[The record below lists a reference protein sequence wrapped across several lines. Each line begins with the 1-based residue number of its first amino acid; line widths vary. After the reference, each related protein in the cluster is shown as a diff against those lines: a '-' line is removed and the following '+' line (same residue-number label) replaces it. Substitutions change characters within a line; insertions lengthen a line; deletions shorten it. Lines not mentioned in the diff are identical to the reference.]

1 MQIKNPSLFSIST
14 HTHTPGWRQGSR
26 GRTPCHIRSCEKVQ
40 ARRTAAWSMASA
52 KERCPL
58 ETSAQTQNQSLSAT
72 SPQPHRQKGHSEKG
86 TEKESQQEE
95 RRRENNIFSII
106 EHNSHWN
113 QFFFFPFFLV
123 RSAQVW
129 TKEENKNKNKL
140 ACLEYK
146 RKCDIHQL
154 IMHLL
159 SDV

>member
-1 MQIKNPSLFSIST
+1 MQYSCAQIQKKIPHCSPFLLI
-14 HTHTPGWRQGSR
+14 HTPGWRQGSR

-113 QFFFFPFFLV
+113 QFFFFLFFWSGQL
-123 RSAQVW
+123 RC
-129 TKEENKNKNKL
+129 EP
-140 ACLEYK
+140 K
-146 RKCDIHQL
+146 RKTKTKTN
-154 IMHLL
+154 
-159 SDV
+159 